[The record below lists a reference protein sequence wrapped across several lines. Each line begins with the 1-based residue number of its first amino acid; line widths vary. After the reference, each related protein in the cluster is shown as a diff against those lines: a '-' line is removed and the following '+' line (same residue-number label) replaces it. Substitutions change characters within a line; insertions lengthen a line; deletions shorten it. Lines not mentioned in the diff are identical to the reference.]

1 MKYENIKR
9 LFSCMADKLIIRGI
23 ISVIPLFY
31 FPTAASVDS
40 LDWKDLN
47 TQDIVTRVIKRVK
60 PGSVM
65 LFHNGAK
72 NTPAALPQI
81 IEKLQQDGY
90 KFVTATELLLPEPT
104 IINHQGTQ
112 TAAEQTPVPEKSPE
126 T

>member
-9 LFSCMADKLIIRGI
+9 LFSCITDKLIIRGM

-40 LDWKDLN
+40 LDWKDLDV
-47 TQDIVTRVIKRVK
+47 QDIITRVLKRVK

-65 LFHNGAK
+65 IFHNGAK
-72 NTPAALPQI
+72 NMPAALPQI
-81 IEKLQQDGY
+81 IEKLQADGY

-104 IINHQGTQ
+104 TINHQGTQ
-112 TAAEQTPVPEKSPE
+112 VPAEKTPE